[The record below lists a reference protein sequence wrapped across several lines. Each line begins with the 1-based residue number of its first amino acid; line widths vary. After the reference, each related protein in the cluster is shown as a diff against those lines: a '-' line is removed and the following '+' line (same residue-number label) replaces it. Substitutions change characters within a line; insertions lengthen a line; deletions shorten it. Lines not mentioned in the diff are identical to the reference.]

1 MDWLNDA
8 GLWWLIAA
16 VVLAVTELLVPGV
29 FLIFLAI
36 AAAITGAI
44 TLFFPDLPA
53 GGQLIGFAAWSA
65 VTVLIG
71 KRWYRDYPVE
81 TSDPM
86 LNDRVARLIGQTVTV
101 VTPITGGQ
109 GRVRVGDGEWSA
121 FGEDAPAGAQVR
133 IVGARDGAL
142 VVETPPVIGSDT
154 KS

>member
-1 MDWLNDA
+1 MDWINDA

-16 VVLAVTELLVPGV
+16 VALAVTELMVPGV
-29 FLIFLAI
+29 FLIFLAV

-44 TLFFPDLPA
+44 TLFFPELSI

-65 VTVLIG
+65 VTVAIG

-101 VTPITGGQ
+101 VTPIEGGQ

-121 FGEDAPAGAQVR
+121 LGADAPAGTHVK
-133 IVGARDGAL
+133 IVGTRDGSLL
-142 VVETPPVIGSDT
+142 VEPMEMLGSE
-154 KS
+154 